1 MERTET
7 NARFQRGTIVK
18 STAGHDADSFYV
30 VLEVEQGAA
39 LIADGRRRKLA
50 KPKRKNI
57 RHLART
63 NQVVPEEELA
73 TDNKIRRVLWP
84 LNFGGETAPSPAKGR

>member
-1 MERTET
+1 MERTEA

-30 VLEVEQGAA
+30 VLGVEQGAA
-39 LIADGRRRKLA
+39 LIVDGRRRKLA
-50 KPKRKNI
+50 KPKRKNF
-57 RHLART
+57 RHLAKT
-63 NQVVPEEELA
+63 NQIVPEEELA
-73 TDNKIRRVLWP
+73 TDSKIRRALWT